1 MRNHETLRG
10 RTRQEMVGNDG
21 EGQAGRSNEDAGSFR
36 RGDNNYDVASQ
47 DERRDMA
54 KKSGGLRFRTV
65 DGRTEER
72 RPARVDLLRALQQAK
87 EAAGAASNGSLD
99 RRL

>member
-1 MRNHETLRG
+1 
-10 RTRQEMVGNDG
+10 MVSNDG
-21 EGQAGRSNEDAGSFR
+21 EDQAGMSSEDAGSFR
-36 RGDNNYDVASQ
+36 RRDNNYDVVSQ
-47 DERRDMA
+47 DERRDVA

-72 RPARVDLLRALQQAK
+72 RQARVDLLRALQEAK
-87 EAAGAASNGSLD
+87 EAAGEASNGSLD